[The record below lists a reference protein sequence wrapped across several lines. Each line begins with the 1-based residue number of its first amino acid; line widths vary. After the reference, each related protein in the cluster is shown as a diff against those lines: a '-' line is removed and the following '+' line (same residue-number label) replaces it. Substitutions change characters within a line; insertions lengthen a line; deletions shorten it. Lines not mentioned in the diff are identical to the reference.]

1 MRLERGKWFLNF
13 LSALLA
19 RIVQKLLDIREN
31 TFRNAAIHVDEMYVD
46 WPDNEEHS
54 TQFYPGFRIFRYPKK
69 YRVNG
74 RTDSD
79 FCEKAF
85 NQKTDFSYGVFSVGC
100 ACKYNI
106 TYGFELMLNKE
117 SAHNL
122 FRYSIIN
129 NSLFSNQNFP
139 DF

>member
-1 MRLERGKWFLNF
+1 M
-13 LSALLA
+13 
-19 RIVQKLLDIREN
+19 QKLLDIREN
-31 TFRNAAIHVDEMYVD
+31 TFRNADIHVDQMYVD
-46 WPDNEEHS
+46 WPINEEHS
-54 TQFYPGFRIFRYPKK
+54 IQFYPGFRIFRYPKK

-79 FCEKAF
+79 FCEKPF

-129 NSLFSNQNFP
+129 NSLFSNQTFP
-139 DF
+139 DV